1 MSSNKPLSRT
11 ENRGIYAQLGVR
23 TLINAAGTYTTL
35 SGSIML
41 PEVIAALEDASKQH
55 VEIEEL
61 QQVVGKRIAALVGVE
76 AALVTSGCAAALT
89 LGTAACVYAVNK
101 SSPEATSNENVLK
114 NQVILQKSHR
124 FSFDRAIRNVGV
136 ELIEVETVNELN
148 NAINERTGMLFFLNF
163 LDNESKIGREEF
175 ARIANRKKIPALID
189 AAADLPP
196 ARNLHILV
204 EMGYDLAAFSGG
216 KGLCGPQSSGLL
228 IGREELIKAAYL
240 NGPPHEDSVGRI
252 GKVSKEGIVGLLKA
266 IELYLQRDHAADWR
280 EWEHRV
286 DLIRLTIDKLH
297 TVRAEPFVP
306 KIANEVPHLAISWD
320 PQVLGL
326 TRTDVVNALRTGEPR
341 IEVRPDESNEP
352 KIEIAVWMLQSG
364 EAEIVA
370 RRCFEVLGSKHKD

>member
-1 MSSNKPLSRT
+1 MSSSSPLSNT
-11 ENRGIYAQLGVR
+11 ESRGIYTQLGVR
-23 TLINAAGTYTTL
+23 TLINGAGTYTTL

-41 PEVIAALEDASKQH
+41 PEVVAAMEDASRQH

-61 QQVVGKRIAALVGVE
+61 QQIVGKRIAELVGIE

-101 SSPEATSNENVLK
+101 TSPEEAPNKNVLK

-136 ELIEVETVNELN
+136 ELIEVETVDELN

-163 LDNESKIGREEF
+163 LDNESEIGREEF
-175 ARIANRKKIPALID
+175 VRIANREKIPALID

-196 ARNLHILV
+196 ERNLRILI

-216 KGLCGPQSSGLL
+216 KGLRGPQASGLL
-228 IGREELIKAAYL
+228 IGREELVKAAYL

-266 IELYLQRDHAADWR
+266 IELYLERDHAADWK

-286 DLIRLTIDKLH
+286 DLIRQTIEGLH
-297 TVRAEPFVP
+297 AVQTKPFVP

-326 TRTDVVNALRTGEPR
+326 TRTDVVNALRNGEPR
-341 IEVRPDESNEP
+341 IEVRPDESHEP
-352 KIEIAVWMLQSG
+352 RIEIAVWMLQPG

-370 RRCFEVLGSKHKD
+370 QRCSEVLGLKYEG

>member
-1 MSSNKPLSRT
+1 MPSSSPLSNT
-11 ENRGIYAQLGVR
+11 ESRGIYTQLGVR
-23 TLINAAGTYTTL
+23 TLINGAGTYTTL

-41 PEVIAALEDASKQH
+41 PEVVAAMEDASKQH

-61 QQVVGKRIAALVGVE
+61 QQVVGKRIAELVKVE

-89 LGTAACVYAVNK
+89 LGTAACVYAVNQT
-101 SSPEATSNENVLK
+101 SPEETPNKNVLK

-136 ELIEVETVNELN
+136 ELIEVETVDELN

-163 LDNESKIGREEF
+163 LDNESEIGREEF
-175 ARIANRKKIPALID
+175 VRIANREKIPALID

-196 ARNLHILV
+196 ERNLRILI

-216 KGLCGPQSSGLL
+216 KGLRGPQASGLL
-228 IGREELIKAAYL
+228 IGREELVKAAYL

-266 IELYLQRDHAADWR
+266 IELYLERDHAADWK

-286 DLIRLTIDKLH
+286 NLIRRTIEGLH
-297 TVRAEPFVP
+297 AVKTKPFVP

-341 IEVRPDESNEP
+341 IEVRPDESHEP
-352 KIEIAVWMLQSG
+352 KIEIAVWMLQPG

-370 RRCFEVLGSKHKD
+370 QRCSEVLGSKYEG